1 MYFSLIMSKVGDGVQ
16 DQKTAKEQFSAKF
29 QQATNPAAKKRM
41 KEQTLGEKRKVRF
54 NEDQNKITEFL
65 NVKEDNLILNYES
78 DLLDQ
83 AETPPRRGNMYRKT
97 NCNFNKVIF
106 FLINRHFR

>member
-29 QQATNPAAKKRM
+29 QQATNPPAKKRM

-83 AETPPRRGNMYRKT
+83 AETPPRRGNMYRKLE
-97 NCNFNKVIF
+97 NQ
-106 FLINRHFR
+106 L